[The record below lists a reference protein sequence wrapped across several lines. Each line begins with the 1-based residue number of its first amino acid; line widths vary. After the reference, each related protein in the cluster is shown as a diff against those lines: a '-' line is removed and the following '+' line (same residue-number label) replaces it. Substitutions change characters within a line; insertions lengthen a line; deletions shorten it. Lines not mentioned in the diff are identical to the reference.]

1 MEFPTVSLAA
11 ATPDWIRGGRTGL
24 QRLDKVV
31 AKPMRESDYRSYTNE
46 HELINK
52 VYNLGSDEF
61 GKLRTPRDLRNLF
74 I

>member
-1 MEFPTVSLAA
+1 MEFLSVSLAA
-11 ATPDWIRGGRTGL
+11 TTPDWIGGGRTGL
-24 QRLDKVV
+24 QGSDKVV
-31 AKPMRESDYRSYTNE
+31 TKPNRESDYRSCTNE

-61 GKLRTPRDLRNLF
+61 GKLGTLCDLRNLF